1 MKEPNSIYKW
11 TAEACRKIAFLPDR
25 KAMAREL
32 TDHFEDHCDALREG
46 GMSAADAEELALRA
60 MGDAEE
66 VGEQLAQVYNT
77 VWTWLWLISRWF
89 SRIAVAVLIWF
100 VFCYVIP
107 GIGSLYFY
115 EDGDLTPANWAQE
128 TGAVLVSSDVERRY
142 LGYNWTVTEWARDAD
157 TLVLELVL
165 RDQKLTVYD
174 PIVGLNRVDVF
185 DQNGTNHHFMIHRS
199 AKYLTRYEYTL
210 VVEHLTQDTKW
221 LELHVQ
227 NSDFAMRVDLTK
239 GGQE

>member
-1 MKEPNSIYKW
+1 
-11 TAEACRKIAFLPDR
+11 
-25 KAMAREL
+25 
-32 TDHFEDHCDALREG
+32 
-46 GMSAADAEELALRA
+46 MSAADAEELALRA

-115 EDGDLTPANWAQE
+115 EDGTLTPTNWAQE

-185 DQNGTNHHFMIHRS
+185 DQNGTNHHFMIQRS
-199 AKYLTRYEYTL
+199 AKRLTRFEYTL
-210 VVEHLTQDTKW
+210 VVEELPQDTEW
-221 LELHVQ
+221 LELRVES
-227 NSDFAMRVDLTK
+227 SDFAMRIDLTK
-239 GGQE
+239 GAQE